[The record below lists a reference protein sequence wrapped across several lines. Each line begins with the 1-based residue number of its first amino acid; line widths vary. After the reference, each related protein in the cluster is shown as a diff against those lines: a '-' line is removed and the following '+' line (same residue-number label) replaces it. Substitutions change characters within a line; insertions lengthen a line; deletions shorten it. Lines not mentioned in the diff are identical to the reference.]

1 MICSE
6 GLGYRVTI
14 VLRICGLCLGFGGYG
29 LELAL
34 GVFVLG

>member
-14 VLRICGLCLGFGGYG
+14 VLRICGLCLGFGVMVRVSVRVY
-29 LELAL
+29 
-34 GVFVLG
+34 VLG